1 MMVIAAYI
9 ILTFTAIQLIV
20 SLANLLAETSLPET
34 KKTHSPLVSVLIPA
48 RNEEHN
54 IGNLLDDLIHQD
66 YKHIEIVVYND
77 QSEDKTAEI
86 ADEYSRLDSRIRMVG
101 SGLLPGGWLGK
112 NFACHSLAA
121 EAKGSYLLFLD
132 ADVRVTGNLI
142 GRSISFSEKH
152 DLGLISIFPKQII
165 KSIGEWITVPNMNYI
180 LLSLLPLVL
189 VRKSGYPSLS
199 AANGQF
205 MFFRRK
211 EYSTLLPHESVRADK
226 VEDISIA
233 RLFKKRGIKIACLVG
248 DDTITCRMYK
258 GFGEAVNGFSKNVIA
273 FFGNSFLTALI
284 FWLATTFGIV
294 AVAVA
299 CPVWVTV
306 VYLTAYIL
314 ARIFISA
321 ASRQNVLF
329 NLLYIIPLQV
339 SMGLFILRAFINRN
353 YRNFE
358 WKGRKIG

>member
-9 ILTFTAIQLIV
+9 VLTFTAIQLIV
-20 SLANLLAETSLPET
+20 VLANLLAETSLPET
-34 KKTHSPLVSVLIPA
+34 RKTHSSLVSVLIPA

-54 IGNLLDDLIHQD
+54 IGNLLNDLIHQN
-66 YKHIEIVVYND
+66 YKDIEIVVYND
-77 QSEDKTAEI
+77 QSEDKTANI
-86 ADEYSRLDSRIRMVG
+86 VDEYTGRDSRIRLIG
-101 SGLLPGGWLGK
+101 SGMLPGGWLGK

-121 EAKGSYLLFLD
+121 EAKGSYMLFLD
-132 ADVRVTGNLI
+132 ADVRVGGNLI

-165 KSIGEWITVPNMNYI
+165 RSIGEWITVPNMNYI

-205 MFFRRK
+205 MFFRK
-211 EYSTLLPHESVRADK
+211 EEYLALRPHEAVKADK
-226 VEDISIA
+226 VEDIAIA
-233 RLFKKRGIKIACLVG
+233 RLFKKQGIKIACLAG
-248 DDTITCRMYK
+248 DDTITCSMYK
-258 GFGEAVNGFSKNVIA
+258 GFREAVNGFSKNVIA
-273 FFGNSFLTALI
+273 FFGNSFLMALL
-284 FWLATTFGIV
+284 FWLVTTFGIL
-294 AVAVA
+294 AVAWSSSV
-299 CPVWVTV
+299 PVTV
-306 VYLTAYIL
+306 AYITAYIL
-314 ARIFISA
+314 ARIFISI
-321 ASRQNVLF
+321 ASRQNVFF

-339 SMGLFILRAFINRN
+339 SMGLFILKAFINRK